1 MKIRAIYLPDI
12 AFNDTKNIIFE
23 FNKDTNS
30 FILIGDESYRYDIE
44 CIIEDSNWILFETQ
58 LMEDVLDDNTII
70 NCGITNQIS
79 KEDFIKR
86 KDELN

>member
-30 FILIGDESYRYDIE
+30 FILIGDESYRYDKE

-70 NCGITNQIS
+70 NYGITNQIS